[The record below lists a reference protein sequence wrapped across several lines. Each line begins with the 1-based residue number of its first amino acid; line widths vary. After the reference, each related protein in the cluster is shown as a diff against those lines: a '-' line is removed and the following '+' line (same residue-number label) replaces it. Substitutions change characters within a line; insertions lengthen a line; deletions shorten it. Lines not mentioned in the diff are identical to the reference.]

1 MADTITAGVLIQPL
15 TGTTQE
21 TGETASFKVSL
32 TTRPNYDVTIKF
44 TSSDTTEGT
53 IVNPSLTWRC
63 IPAG

>member
-32 TTRPNYDVTIKF
+32 TT
-44 TSSDTTEGT
+44 
-53 IVNPSLTWRC
+53 
-63 IPAG
+63 